1 MTPGS
6 KASINHLM
14 AGSNAGK
21 TGLVQHWIM
30 TMKHRPRATAMLAAA
45 IAPVFPAHAAPDP
58 IYVDD
63 GLTVDPVIDSRL
75 DRESNADRTVNVDA
89 LSLRMRAGA
98 EVRTDSLSLVV
109 DSEGTMGIVNRY
121 DPFRTLSEDK
131 WAALQYSDVTK
142 PLNRLNRLH
151 LQYRSDAARLT
162 LGRQRI
168 DLGGQRWPD
177 ADDWRQGG
185 ATFDAVRAQAKIG
198 PLALDG
204 IYSAGADAAP
214 GQSLD
219 GRFIFASAGSQAGS
233 LNIRTFA
240 YLRGGQGPAA
250 GAQAYGARATSG
262 IALAPGVKLDLG
274 AAYARLAGDGAA
286 ADSPVDHLAGEAGAT
301 FSGFGI
307 LAGYEKSGGPATA
320 TPGLD
325 PGFSLF
331 DLSTRTPMASLLRFS
346 GAGNALAGTP
356 AAGLENV
363 YAGLSYDFR
372 SLNLSGLNASLT
384 YHRSGSDRQGVEYG
398 SALDAS
404 LGFRLDRFA
413 ILAKYARLDA
423 PGTAPDVTTGTSS
436 FGLQIQL
443 AY

>member
-1 MTPGS
+1 
-6 KASINHLM
+6 
-14 AGSNAGK
+14 
-21 TGLVQHWIM
+21 M
-30 TMKHRPRATAMLAAA
+30 TMKHRPCAAAVLAAA
-45 IAPVFPAHAAPDP
+45 IAPALPAHAAPGP

-63 GLTVDPVIDSRL
+63 GLIVDPLIDSRL
-75 DRESNADRTVNVDA
+75 DRDGKPDRAANVDA

-109 DSEGTMGIVNRY
+109 DGEGSMGIVNRY

-142 PLNRLNRLH
+142 PLNRLNRLQ
-151 LQYRSDAARLT
+151 LQYRGDAARLT

-168 DLGGQRWPD
+168 DLDDQHWPA

-185 ATFDAVRAQAKIG
+185 ATFDAVRAQAKVG
-198 PLALDG
+198 PLVLDG
-204 IYSAGADAAP
+204 IYSAGADATQ
-214 GQSLD
+214 GQTLD

-274 AAYARLAGDGAA
+274 AAYARQAGHGGA
-286 ADSPVDHLAGEAGAT
+286 ADSPADHLAGQAGAT

-307 LAGYEKSGGPATA
+307 LAGYEKSGAFATG
-320 TPGLD
+320 TPGPDGSL
-325 PGFSLF
+325 SLF
-331 DLSTRTPMASLLRFS
+331 DLSTRTPMGSLLRFNGS
-346 GAGNALAGTP
+346 GNALARTP

-384 YHRSGSDRQGVEYG
+384 YHRSASDRQGVEYG
-398 SALDAS
+398 STMDAS

-423 PGTAPDVTTGTSS
+423 SGTTPDLTAGTSS